1 MFIRIRALRRF
12 EGKWIS
18 PNASKLS
25 LPHARVYY
33 SLRFQPVKTTIIIS
47 PPPDKNKEYHDV

>member
-18 PNASKLS
+18 PNSSELS
-25 LPHARVYY
+25 LPHTRVYY
-33 SLRFQPVKTTIIIS
+33 LRFQPVKTTIIIS
-47 PPPDKNKEYHDV
+47 RPPDKNKEYHDV